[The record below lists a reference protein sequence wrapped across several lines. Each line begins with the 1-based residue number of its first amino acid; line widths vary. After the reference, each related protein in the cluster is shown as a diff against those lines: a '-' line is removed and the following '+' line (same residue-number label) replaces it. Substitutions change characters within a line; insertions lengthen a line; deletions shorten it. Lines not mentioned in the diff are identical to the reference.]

1 MGVDRMKRPFN
12 KVGVVGAGHMG
23 AQIGMRCAM
32 YGYAVL
38 IIDMSDE
45 TLKSAEAAHVA
56 ELTACV
62 KAGSKTEDEKSS
74 ILGSISYQQ
83 GIEAELNLDLVI
95 ESIPEV
101 LELKNQLFTQL
112 DELCPPHT
120 ILASNSSSMPVS
132 MFENATNRLDK
143 VINTHF
149 YTPVS
154 LRPIVDLMGGS
165 KTTAETMDT
174 MRRFAMSIELTPLMV
189 QVESMGFIFN
199 RVWRAIKRECLHL
212 VDEGVSSPDD
222 VDRAWMI
229 ALDKP
234 IGPFGM
240 MDMVGLDVVENI
252 ESIYYEKSGAEA
264 DKPPKMLLDMI
275 ANGDLGQKTGRGFY
289 DYPDPAFKDPS
300 WLKG

>member
-1 MGVDRMKRPFN
+1 
-12 KVGVVGAGHMG
+12 
-23 AQIGMRCAM
+23 
-32 YGYAVL
+32 
-38 IIDMSDE
+38 
-45 TLKSAEAAHVA
+45 
-56 ELTACV
+56 
-62 KAGSKTEDEKSS
+62 
-74 ILGSISYQQ
+74 
-83 GIEAELNLDLVI
+83 
-95 ESIPEV
+95 
-101 LELKNQLFTQL
+101 
-112 DELCPPHT
+112 
-120 ILASNSSSMPVS
+120 MPVS
-132 MFENATNRLDK
+132 LFEDATNRLDK

-165 KTTAETMDT
+165 KTTTQTMETM
-174 MRRFAMSIELTPLMV
+174 RSFAMSIELTPLMV

-212 VDEGVSSPDD
+212 VDEGVSTPDD

-264 DKPPKMLLDMI
+264 DKPPKLLLDMI
-275 ANGDLGQKTGRGFY
+275 ANGDLGQKTGKGFY
-289 DYPDPAFKDPS
+289 DYPGPAFQDPS

>member
-1 MGVDRMKRPFN
+1 MAVEKVNRPFN
-12 KVGVVGAGHMG
+12 QVGVVGAGHMG
-23 AQIGMRCAM
+23 AQIAMRCAM
-32 YGYAVL
+32 YGYRVFV
-38 IIDMSDE
+38 IDMSEE
-45 TLKSAEAAHVA
+45 TLKTAESGHNA

-62 KAGSKTEDEKSS
+62 EAGSKTEDEKNS

-83 GIEAELNLDLVI
+83 GIEGELNLDLVI

-101 LELKNQLFTQL
+101 LDLKKQLFAQL
-112 DELCPPHT
+112 DEACPPHT

-132 MFENATNRLDK
+132 MFEGATNRLDK

-165 KTTAETMDT
+165 STSTETMET
-174 MRRFAMSIELTPLMV
+174 MRSFAMSIELTPLMV

-212 VDEGVSSPDD
+212 VDEGVSTPDD

-275 ANGDLGQKTGRGFY
+275 AKGELGQKTGKGFY
-289 DYPDPAFKDPS
+289 DYPSPAFQDPL
-300 WLKG
+300 WIKG